1 MPKVLVVASHSFD
14 REAVKAQLVGLGLCA
29 DDIWLTDDGEE
40 AMNLLEAGFDINLIL
55 VDGGFVRFGS
65 AMCGG
70 PTLIYKIRKKFSSDV
85 PILILSAD
93 PLIISRGQEAG
104 ANGAVDCH
112 KIAEELGQ
120 VWPDIIRLC
129 CSQERCVLI

>member
-1 MPKVLVVASHSFD
+1 MPKVLVVANHSFD
-14 REAVKAQLVGLGLCA
+14 REAVKAQLVELGLCA

-40 AMNLLEAGFDINLIL
+40 AMNLLEAGFDINLML

-70 PTLIYKIRKKFSSDV
+70 PTLIYKIRKKFPLV

-93 PLIISRGQEAG
+93 PLVISRSKEAG
-104 ANGAVDCH
+104 ANGAVGCYNVAD
-112 KIAEELGQ
+112 ELEQ
-120 VWPDIIRLC
+120 VWPDITQFR
-129 CSQERCVLI
+129 